1 MKKLFSLMLLCT
13 VCVFMFSSCSKDDE
27 DNVYLTNEQV
37 VGTWDVI
44 WVEQDGESLDIPKG
58 YIYMTLKDDGSYKT
72 VMFSDYYSG
81 DYIIKGNTVI
91 GTTLDPI
98 TEYYKFTSL
107 SGKNATIA
115 YSNSVGTKYKFR
127 AVKR

>member
-13 VCVFMFSSCSKDDE
+13 ACVFMFSSCSKDDE

-98 TEYYKFTSL
+98 TT
-107 SGKNATIA
+107 
-115 YSNSVGTKYKFR
+115 
-127 AVKR
+127 

>member
-1 MKKLFSLMLLCT
+1 MKRLFALMLL
-13 VCVFMFSSCSKDDE
+13 FAAMILSFSSCSKDDE
-27 DNVYLTNEQV
+27 EVFVTAEKV

-44 WVEQDGESLDIPKG
+44 WAEQDGESMDVPEG
-58 YIYMTLKDDGSYKT
+58 YIYMTLKSDGSYKT
-72 VMFSDYYSG
+72 VMFSDYYIG
-81 DYIIKGNTVI
+81 KYKIEGNTVI

-107 SGKNATIA
+107 DGDLANID
-115 YSNSVGTKYKFR
+115 YSNSIGDKYKFR